1 MREARRLGALVCVCV
16 LNSSFDWKCRQE
28 KVLRRVPS
36 SKVCVHTCINSP
48 FSSTVAVTIYTQTP
62 LHTVANICFRGPG
75 TYILYIQLHSTY
87 ANMSQFLPKL
97 TLFTQAYPSRDQS
110 GQFVTIACPLESQ
123 YTSKCCVFRRDSCL
137 DFTVAPRPCKEHAS
151 PAECIRHEVP
161 CSSRSASVGAYSTT
175 HVTTAFKA

>member
-1 MREARRLGALVCVCV
+1 MREARRLGALVCVCTQLV
-16 LNSSFDWKCRQE
+16 VWLKMSPRKGIAKSAFEQGVRPHI
-28 KVLRRVPS
+28 V
-36 SKVCVHTCINSP
+36 NSP

-62 LHTVANICFRGPG
+62 LHTVANICSSGPG

-137 DFTVAPRPCKEHAS
+137 DFTVAPRPCKEHTS